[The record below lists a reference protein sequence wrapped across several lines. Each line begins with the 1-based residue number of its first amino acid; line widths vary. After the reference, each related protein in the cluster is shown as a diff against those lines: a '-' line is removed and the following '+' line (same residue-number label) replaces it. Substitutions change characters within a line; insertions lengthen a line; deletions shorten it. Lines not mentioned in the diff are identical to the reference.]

1 MMNNLLNTC
10 TMSEFTK
17 KLPNEKVIEWF
28 SAQMDET
35 LFLSAITIA
44 EIQKGIEPMA
54 SSKKRNELENWLDSV
69 IRRFN
74 RRVLPFD
81 LQIARRWAVLTATL
95 EKKGRILP
103 TMDSFILATALEHNL
118 TIITRN
124 EKDFADT
131 GAKVLNIWE

>member
-1 MMNNLLNTC
+1 MNNLLNTC